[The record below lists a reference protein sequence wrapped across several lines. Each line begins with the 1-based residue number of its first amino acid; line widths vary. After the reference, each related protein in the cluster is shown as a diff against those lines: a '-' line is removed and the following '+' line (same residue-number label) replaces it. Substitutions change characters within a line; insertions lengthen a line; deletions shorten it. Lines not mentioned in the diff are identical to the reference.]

1 MAPIDAAP
9 VLPRDAAVA
18 AMEAFRAD
26 GLRTV
31 FTNGCF
37 DLLHGGHLK
46 LLREARGHGDRLVVG
61 LNDDAS
67 VRRLKGS
74 DRPLQPLEERAQLLA
89 ALRVVD
95 LVVPFPEDTPYE
107 TIAALR
113 PDVLVKGADYRLEE
127 IVGADLV
134 DGWGGTVVRVELV
147 PGRSTS
153 ELARSLGR
161 KGETGHS
168 S

>member
-9 VLPRDAAVA
+9 VLPREAAVA
-18 AMEAFRAD
+18 AVEAFRAD

-113 PDVLVKGADYRLEE
+113 PDVLVKGADYRIDEV
-127 IVGADLV
+127 VGADLV
-134 DGWGGTVVRVELV
+134 QGYGGKVLLASLEA
-147 PGRSTS
+147 GYSTS
-153 ELARSLGR
+153 ATLSRIAR
-161 KGETGHS
+161 
-168 S
+168 

>member
-1 MAPIDAAP
+1 MEPIDPAP
-9 VLPRDAAVA
+9 VLERDAAGA
-18 AMEAFRAD
+18 AVDAFRAD

-46 LLREARGHGDRLVVG
+46 LLLEARGHGDRLVVG

-74 DRPLQPLEERAQLLA
+74 DRPLLPLEERAQLLA
-89 ALRVVD
+89 ALRAVD

-107 TIAALR
+107 TLAALR

-134 DGWGGTVVRVELV
+134 EGWGGTVVRVELV
-147 PGRSTS
+147 PGRSS
-153 ELARSLGR
+153 SGLARALAR
-161 KGETGHS
+161 KKDTGH
-168 S
+168 